1 MIGRRIQNFKVVSLL
16 GIGGMGSVYK
26 VYDTFLERYAALK
39 IINVNSIP
47 NPRFIERF
55 KREARNQA
63 NLSHPNIVSVYG
75 FVQEKDILGIVME
88 YIHGQTIEN
97 IIGKNGRFDL
107 YYATELLEQIL
118 NGIEAAH
125 NSGFIHRDLKP
136 SNIILD
142 HEGNPKIMDF
152 GISKSIED
160 VKTVTQHNSRPGTLL
175 YMSPEQ
181 LSGNV
186 VTIKSD
192 IYALGITYYEMLT
205 GNHPYQANNI
215 YEIID
220 AHVNQV
226 PEKLTNILPGIPDFI
241 DEIILRAI
249 GKAGD
254 SSFQNAREF
263 NEALRLVSK
272 IDYFTSSGLNQY
284 VPEDDFTP
292 LLGEDDVKSEKT
304 ESKAFGRITNILL
317 ILVFI
322 VLAVI
327 VYNVVKK
334 TIDEYEKDDIN
345 SLNYSQDYSKNPH
358 FVLSTDW
365 INIKINTDANLN
377 TLYFTNDYN
386 GFIAGDSGIFFRTVN
401 AGVNWEP
408 IKTSYTNDFHS
419 ISFSDNKIFVAGS
432 KGFIGIYNDKNKQLK
447 KINTGVSESI
457 FQIIFISEYNGFAVG
472 SNGLILKT
480 EDGGLTWN
488 RRLSNVSENLFSIDF
503 SDDVN
508 GTIVGWDGIILKTIN
523 GGESWSR
530 ISSDY
535 KSYFKDV
542 IFVNEFLGFIVGGNG
557 LILRSENG
565 GNSWKAVNLNS
576 TSGLYKIFFDNN
588 DNGIIITNRGEVL
601 LSSDAG
607 KSWKMKSIGKPVVLN
622 DIKRLNSGNYMI
634 AGNNGSLFK
643 STLQK
648 K

>member
-1 MIGRRIQNFKVVSLL
+1 MIGRRIQNYKVVSLL

-263 NEALRLVSK
+263 NEALKLVSK
-272 IDYFTSSGLNQY
+272 IDYFTSSGLNQF

-292 LLGEDDVKSEKT
+292 LLGEDDDKSEKT

-419 ISFSDNKIFVAGS
+419 LSFSNNKIFVAGS

-503 SDDVN
+503 
-508 GTIVGWDGIILKTIN
+508 
-523 GGESWSR
+523 
-530 ISSDY
+530 
-535 KSYFKDV
+535 
-542 IFVNEFLGFIVGGNG
+542 
-557 LILRSENG
+557 
-565 GNSWKAVNLNS
+565 
-576 TSGLYKIFFDNN
+576 
-588 DNGIIITNRGEVL
+588 
-601 LSSDAG
+601 
-607 KSWKMKSIGKPVVLN
+607 
-622 DIKRLNSGNYMI
+622 
-634 AGNNGSLFK
+634 
-643 STLQK
+643 
-648 K
+648 